1 MYNREY
7 FFHNYR
13 NYFGKINQSQVDGLE
28 FLLSKFDNETQFS
41 NEQIAY
47 MLASVKHETDHT
59 FQPIEERG
67 GYNYFKYLIGKLG
80 IRSLAE
86 ANKYKGRGFIQA
98 TGRTNYEKYSLILGI
113 DFITNPELVREPE
126 NAYKIMI
133 YGFVN
138 GTFTGKK
145 ITDYINENECDFYNA
160 RRCINGLDKAVLISG
175 YADKIYNCLK
185 YE

>member
-7 FFHNYR
+7 FFHNYK
-13 NYFGKINQSQVDGLE
+13 NYFGNINQNQVDGLE
-28 FLLSKFDNETQFS
+28 FLLSKFDNENFS
-41 NEQIAY
+41 AEQVAY
-47 MLASVKHETDHT
+47 MLSTVKHETAHT

-67 GYNYFKYLIGKLG
+67 GYNYFRYLIGKLG
-80 IRSLAE
+80 IRTLAE

-113 DFITNPELVREPE
+113 DFITNPELMKERE
-126 NAYKIMI
+126 NSYKVMI
-133 YGFVN
+133 YGFIN

-160 RRCINGLDKAVLISG
+160 RRCINGTDKAVLISG

>member
-28 FLLSKFDNETQFS
+28 FLLSKFDNEAQFS

-47 MLASVKHETDHT
+47 MLATVKHETAHT

-67 GYNYFKYLIGKLG
+67 GYNYFRYLIGKLG
-80 IRSLAE
+80 IRTLAE

-113 DFITNPELVREPE
+113 DFITNPELMKERE
-126 NAYKIMI
+126 NSYKVMI
-133 YGFVN
+133 YGFIN

-160 RRCINGLDKAVLISG
+160 RRCINGTDKAVLISG

>member
-113 DFITNPELVREPE
+113 DFITNPELMKERE
-126 NAYKIMI
+126 NSYKVMI
-133 YGFVN
+133 YGFIN

-160 RRCINGLDKAVLISG
+160 RRCINGTDKAVLISG